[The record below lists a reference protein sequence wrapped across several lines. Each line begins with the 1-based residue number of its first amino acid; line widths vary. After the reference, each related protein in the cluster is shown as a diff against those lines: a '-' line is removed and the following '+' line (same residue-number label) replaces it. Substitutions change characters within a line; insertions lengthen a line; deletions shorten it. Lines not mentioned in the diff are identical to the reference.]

1 MSLFSLHYQDE
12 GIHPDVIT
20 YTSLLKACGINGCD
34 GTVVLAEEIFAQ
46 MQQKTNHFSNT
57 VEPTELTFQ
66 RLMQAHVRAP
76 EGHVDTGRVWELLD
90 DMVRRGLRP
99 GVVSYRACVKA
110 AAIEGDVDRSLAMLL
125 VIRDQTRIGFD
136 FRSWQ
141 AVAYLCAVNDR
152 KDDEFMLR
160 KEIEE
165 RNNMMRVQ
173 GGPF

>member
-1 MSLFSLHYQDE
+1 MLFRS
-12 GIHPDVIT
+12 
-20 YTSLLKACGINGCD
+20 
-34 GTVVLAEEIFAQ
+34 VLAEEIFAQ